1 MAYGK
6 VSMFEENSLVTSYV
20 QILICVPI
28 MKNYTYYS
36 YLSSVNA
43 TIVKMDTEVTSS
55 DVTIAISHPHSPKG
69 IG

>member
-20 QILICVPI
+20 QIKCVPI

-36 YLSSVNA
+36 YLSRVNA
-43 TIVKMDTEVTSS
+43 TIVKMDT
-55 DVTIAISHPHSPKG
+55 
-69 IG
+69 